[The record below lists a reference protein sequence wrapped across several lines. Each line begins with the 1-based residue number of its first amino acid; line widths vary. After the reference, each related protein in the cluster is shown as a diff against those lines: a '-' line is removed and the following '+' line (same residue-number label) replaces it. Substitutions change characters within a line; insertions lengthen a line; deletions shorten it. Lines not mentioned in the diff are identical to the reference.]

1 MSDTRWTNEFL
12 DQMRQVG
19 DPVADG
25 VIATVVDTDE
35 TTAVDKIMAHLI
47 FNDDLVPENLP
58 VGVREYLQQTAHL
71 PAWADPAQ
79 IAIAQDL
86 FLTYAPEIVL
96 LLFYSSLPTAY
107 AARKGAQ
114 VLAITRR
121 LERGYIYR
129 RIIET
134 AQFIVDVMTPGAFEP
149 QGQGIRAVQKVRL
162 MHAAIRHYIQRDSRW
177 QVHWD
182 PDWGTPINQED
193 MAGTLMTFSSIIM
206 DGMRR
211 FNIRL
216 QPEQEEAYLHVW
228 KVVGDMLSIRP
239 ELLPSN
245 MAEAHDLMDTILQR
259 QWAPSEAGHDLA
271 SALIALLEGYVP
283 RLLRGLP
290 ISAMRYFRGDKVADM
305 LGVGRAN
312 WTTILLKLENVFF
325 GWARDLRNASRGFGR
340 FARWFH
346 LMILDGVLSAERDGH
361 RPPFRIPERLSVST
375 GLRPRR
381 RRKPADKTRKP
392 IPSSTPPVS

>member
-1 MSDTRWTNEFL
+1 MSNIHWSNEFL

-19 DPVADG
+19 DPLADE
-25 VIATVVDTDE
+25 VIAAVVDTDE

-47 FNDDLVPENLP
+47 FNDDLVPESLP

-71 PAWADPAQ
+71 PDWADTAQ

-86 FLTYAPEIVL
+86 FLAYAPEIVL

-134 AQFIVDVMTPGAFEP
+134 AQFVVDVMTPGAFET

-162 MHAAIRHYIQRDSRW
+162 MHAAIRHYIHHDNRW

-193 MAGTLMTFSSIIM
+193 MAATLMTFSSIIM
-206 DGMRR
+206 DGMQR

-216 QPEQEEAYLHVW
+216 LPEQEEAYLHVW
-228 KVVGDMLSIRP
+228 KVVGDMLGIRP
-239 ELLPSN
+239 ELLPAN
-245 MAEAHDLMDTILQR
+245 MTEARILIDTILQR
-259 QWAPSEAGHDLA
+259 QWAPSDAGHDLA
-271 SALIALLEGYVP
+271 SALITLLNGYVP
-283 RLLRGLP
+283 WLLRGLP
-290 ISAMRYFRGDKVADM
+290 NSALRYFRGHHVADM
-305 LGVGRAN
+305 LGVGKAN
-312 WTTILLKLENVFF
+312 WTTIILKLENVFF
-325 GWARDLRNASRGFGR
+325 GWANRLETTSHGVGW
-340 FARWFH
+340 FARR
-346 LMILDGVLSAERDGH
+346 LNLTIINGVLSIDRDGK

-375 GLRPRR
+375 GLRLRKH
-381 RRKPADKTRKP
+381 RKPADKTRKP
-392 IPSSTPPVS
+392 IQPGTPPLF

>member
-1 MSDTRWTNEFL
+1 MSDTRWSNEFL

-79 IAIAQDL
+79 IAMAQDL

-134 AQFIVDVMTPGAFEP
+134 AQFIVDVMTPGAFES

-182 PDWGTPINQED
+182 PDWGMPINQED

-228 KVVGDMLSIRP
+228 KVVGDMLGIRP
-239 ELLPSN
+239 ELLPAD
-245 MAEAHDLMDTILQR
+245 MAEAHELMDMILQR
-259 QWAPSEAGHDLA
+259 QWAPSDAGHDLA

-283 RLLRGLP
+283 GLLRGLP
-290 ISAMRYFRGDKVADM
+290 NSAMRYFRGDHVADM
-305 LGVGRAN
+305 LGVGRSN
-312 WTTILLKLENVFF
+312 WTTVLLK
-325 GWARDLRNASRGFGR
+325 
-340 FARWFH
+340 
-346 LMILDGVLSAERDGH
+346 
-361 RPPFRIPERLSVST
+361 
-375 GLRPRR
+375 
-381 RRKPADKTRKP
+381 
-392 IPSSTPPVS
+392 